1 MSLGSSRLKNEKLLL
16 GKINGL
22 FGIKGWVKVFS
33 YTQPRSKIV
42 EYKHWY
48 LTRDLSHSVEVET
61 GHAHKAGVVVKLSSI
76 EDRDAAADLVG
87 QEIWVASEEL
97 AALPENEYYWY
108 QLIGLDVFDC
118 TNKYIGVIK
127 DLMETGAN
135 DVLIV
140 SAISEERNSG
150 QDSKKSNKEYLIPY
164 LQDQVVKTIDLE
176 NKRMVVDW
184 DADY

>member
-1 MSLGSSRLKNEKLLL
+1 MKNEKLLL

-48 LTRDLSHSVEVET
+48 LMRDLSHPVELES
-61 GHAHKAGVVVKLSSI
+61 GHTHKSGVVAKLRSI
-76 EDRDAAADLVG
+76 EDRDAAAELVG
-87 QEIWVASEEL
+87 QEIWVASAEL
-97 AALPENEYYWY
+97 AVLPENEYYWY

-118 TNKYIGVIK
+118 SNKYIGKIK

-140 SAISEERNSG
+140 SAIGEEKNTG
-150 QDSKKSNKEYLIPY
+150 QESRKECLIPY
-164 LQDQVVKTIDLE
+164 LQERVVKAIDLE
-176 NKRMVVDW
+176 NKRMIVDW
-184 DADY
+184 DTDF